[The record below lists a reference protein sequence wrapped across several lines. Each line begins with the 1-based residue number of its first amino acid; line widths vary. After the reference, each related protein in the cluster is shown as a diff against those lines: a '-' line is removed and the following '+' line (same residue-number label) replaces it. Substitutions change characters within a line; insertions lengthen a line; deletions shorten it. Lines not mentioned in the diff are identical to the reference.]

1 MEPTKQVA
9 VQEKN
14 IADHVLAKVNDFQKA
29 NALIL
34 PKDYSPENA
43 LKSAFLIL
51 QETVDRDK
59 NPVLTKCSRESI
71 ASCLL
76 DMVVQGLS
84 PMKKQCYFIAYG
96 SKLQM
101 SRSYQGSVAIAK
113 RVGLKSVVANVIYES
128 DTFNYEIQ
136 AETGRKRILEHKQEL
151 GNIDLKK
158 IIGAYAITE
167 MEDGTK
173 DLEVMN
179 MIQIKNSW
187 NQGAAKGVSGAHINF
202 TDEMAKKT
210 VISRA
215 CKMIINSSDDSY
227 LHSDEEDKDPV
238 KSEIQDNANKEE
250 IGFEDAVVVE
260 EVQSA
265 PEVKTEKSAK
275 DSKVQPD
282 TKGELFP
289 DRPDF

>member
-1 MEPTKQVA
+1 MEPTNKVA
-9 VQEKN
+9 ISEKN

-113 RVGLKSVVANVIYES
+113 RVGLKSVVSNVIYEG
-128 DTFNYEIQ
+128 DKFNYEIQ
-136 AETGRKRILEHKQEL
+136 SETGRKRIVEHKQEL

-187 NQGAAKGVSGAHINF
+187 NQGSAKGNSGAHINF

-227 LHSDEEDKDPV
+227 LHSEEEDKDMV
-238 KSEIQDNANKEE
+238 KEEIKDNANRDE
-250 IGFEDAVVVE
+250 ISFEDAVVVE
-260 EVQSA
+260 EVQ
-265 PEVKTEKSAK
+265 PEPEPVKKEPA
-275 DSKVQPD
+275 KVQPP
-282 TKGELFP
+282 KGELTP
-289 DRPDF
+289 DKLDF

>member
-1 MEPTKQVA
+1 METKPA

-14 IADHVLAKVNDFQKA
+14 IADQVLAKITDFQKS
-29 NALIL
+29 NALTL

-59 NPVLTKCSRESI
+59 NPVLAKCSRESI

-101 SRSYQGSVAIAK
+101 SRSYQGSIAIAK
-113 RVGLKSVVANVIYES
+113 RVGLKSVVANVIYKG
-128 DTFNYEIQ
+128 DKFKYEIQ
-136 AETGRKRILEHKQEL
+136 AETGRKKIIEHAQEI
-151 GNIDLKK
+151 GNIDLKQ
-158 IIGAYAITE
+158 IVGAYAITE

-179 MIQIKNSW
+179 IAQIHNSW
-187 NQGAAKGVSGAHINF
+187 NQGAAKGNSGAHINF
-202 TDEMAKKT
+202 TDEMSKKT

-227 LHSDEEDKDPV
+227 LHSDEDDKDPV
-238 KSEIQDNANKEE
+238 KEE
-250 IGFEDAVVVE
+250 IKESANREDISFEEAVVVE
-260 EVQSA
+260 DA
-265 PEVKTEKSAK
+265 KPEAK
-275 DSKVQPD
+275 QDGPKVAD
-282 TKGELFP
+282 GLFP
-289 DRPDF
+289 DDKPDF